1 MGGLLSG
8 LRKVQDA
15 DVAGKT
21 VLVRVDYNVPLKDGE
36 VADDTRIAASLPT
49 LHYLIDHGA
58 EKLVLLSHLGR
69 PEGKVVPE
77 LRLDPVAKRLE
88 KLLDRPVH
96 KLDDCVGDAVTDAI
110 TAGTNGDVFLLEN
123 LRFHQEETTN
133 AAGFAR
139 QLAALGDLYVNDAFA
154 TLHRA
159 HASTVGIP
167 DYLPA
172 YAGML
177 VQREI
182 EALSRVTDNP
192 ARPYLAIVGGKKARS
207 KLGALR
213 DLIAQVDEILLGGGV
228 AFTFIRAAG
237 GAVGNSIVDE
247 SLLDDIKELINIA
260 RENNVTIVLPDD
272 AVIARELRD
281 DAATEIAPAAN
292 IPAGWIGLD
301 IGPAAV
307 EKFRARIN
315 AAQTVVWTGPM
326 GAFEFTPFAA
336 GTRAIGEA
344 CAASA
349 AYTVVGGGETGEAVK
364 ELGVA
369 DGISYISTGGGACLA
384 ILRGKTLPALEAL
397 RG

>member
-1 MGGLLSG
+1 MGGRLSE
-8 LRKVQDA
+8 LHKVQEA
-15 DVAGKT
+15 DVSGKT
-21 VLVRVDYNVPLKDGE
+21 VLVRVDYNVPLDDGK

-49 LHYLIDHGA
+49 LRYLIDHGA
-58 EKLVLLSHLGR
+58 KLVLLSHLGR
-69 PEGKVVPE
+69 PAGKVVPE
-77 LRLDPVAKRLE
+77 LRLDPVAVRLE
-88 KLLDRPVH
+88 ELLGQPVH
-96 KLDDCVGDAVTDAI
+96 KLDDCVGEAVKEAI
-110 TAGTNGDVFLLEN
+110 RSGSPGDVFLLEN
-123 LRFHQEETTN
+123 LRFHYEETTN
-133 AAGFAR
+133 EAGFAR

-213 DLIAQVDEILLGGGV
+213 DLIGQVDEVLIGGGV

-247 SLLDDIKELINIA
+247 SLLDDIKDLA
-260 RENNVTIVLPDD
+260 RAAYEKNVKVVLPDD
-272 AVIARELRD
+272 AVVATDLCD
-281 DAATEIAPAAN
+281 DAETANTPADH
-292 IPAGWIGLD
+292 IPDGWMGLD
-301 IGPAAV
+301 IGPKTIA
-307 EKFRARIN
+307 KFRDQINSARTI
-315 AAQTVVWTGPM
+315 VWAGPM
-326 GAFEFTPFAA
+326 GAFEFSPFSG

-344 CAASA
+344 LAATDA
-349 AYTVVGGGETGEAVK
+349 FTVVGGGETGEAVK
-364 ELGVA
+364 KLGVA

-384 ILRGKTLPALEAL
+384 ILRGKALPALEAL
-397 RG
+397 KW

>member
-237 GAVGNSIVDE
+237 GEVGNSIVDE

>member
-69 PEGKVVPE
+69 PEGKIVPE

-88 KLLDRPVH
+88 ELLDRPVH
-96 KLDDCVGDAVTDAI
+96 KLDDCIGDAVTEAI
-110 TAGTNGDVFLLEN
+110 TAGTSGDVFLLEN

-177 VQREI
+177 IQREI

-192 ARPYLAIVGGKKARS
+192 ARPYIALVGGKKARS

-213 DLIAQVDEILLGGGV
+213 DLIAQVNEILLGGGV
-228 AFTFIRAAG
+228 AFTFIRAVG
-237 GAVGNSIVDE
+237 GEVGNSIVDE
-247 SLLDDIKELINIA
+247 SLLDDIKELISVA
-260 RENNVTIVLPDD
+260 RENNVTIVLPAD

-301 IGPAAV
+301 IGPTAV
-307 EKFRARIN
+307 ETFRDRIS

-326 GAFEFTPFAA
+326 GAFESTPFAA

-384 ILRGKTLPALEAL
+384 ILRKKTLPALEAL